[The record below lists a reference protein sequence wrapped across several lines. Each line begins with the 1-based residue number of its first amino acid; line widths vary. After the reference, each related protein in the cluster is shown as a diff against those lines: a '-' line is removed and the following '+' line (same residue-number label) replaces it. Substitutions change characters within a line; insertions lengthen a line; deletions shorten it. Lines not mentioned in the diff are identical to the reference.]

1 MIRAVYILQDSGVP
15 IFMKNFDPSLSDP
28 ILVSSFITAINS
40 FSHET
45 TGKGVKSIDS
55 HNLILKIADFESILV
70 VTISDNAE
78 DVEDN
83 LLDTIAIKFLSK
95 YATELDD
102 NKDRPK
108 HFDDFSKELDR
119 LIPIGE
125 KEEIIN
131 PQEPLDAISLVEL
144 PENLRK
150 IALIILE
157 MKEIQINQLAE
168 RLNISKSMA
177 SKLLKEL
184 FDSGKIGK
192 KTKGR
197 QITYFI

>member
-1 MIRAVYILQDSGVP
+1 LIRAVYILQDSGVP

>member
-1 MIRAVYILQDSGVP
+1 MIRAVYILQSSGVP

-40 FSHET
+40 FSQET
-45 TGKGVKSIDS
+45 TGRGVKSIDS
-55 HNLILKIADFESILV
+55 HNLILKIADFDSIFV
-70 VTISDNAE
+70 VTISDTVE

-83 LLDTIAIKFLSK
+83 LLDTIAIKFMSR
-95 YATELDD
+95 YATEIEE
-102 NKDRPK
+102 NKDKPK
-108 HFDDFSKELDR
+108 HFDDFGKILDQ

-131 PQEPLDAISLVEL
+131 PKEPLDAISLVDL

-150 IALIILE
+150 IALVVLE
-157 MKEIQINQLAE
+157 MKEVQINELAE
-168 RLNISKSMA
+168 RLNISKSTA
-177 SKLLKEL
+177 SKLLKDL
-184 FDSGKIGK
+184 FDRGKIGK
-192 KTKGR
+192 KIKGR

>member
-1 MIRAVYILQDSGVP
+1 
-15 IFMKNFDPSLSDP
+15 MKNFDPSLSDP